1 MSYTHLTE
9 QERYVISHLSV
20 AGFSLREIGRRIN
33 RSHTTISRELK
44 RAKARH
50 PWTTYWYDWAHPL
63 AVERTSKPRHYRR
76 QKNLRLVRYVE
87 ARLNRQWSPEE
98 ISHRLRIEYPTDVS
112 MRVSHETIYRWVYL
126 DAGVEGGLYRNLR
139 RRHKKRRRQKRYGTG
154 RRFADRKCITQRPR
168 VVETRERYGD
178 WEGDTIEGKRSSGYI
193 ATMVER
199 KSRFLLATKLENKKA
214 ETLTTES
221 IRTFGSI
228 PRKMRKTLTVDN
240 GSEFAQFKSYE
251 DKTGLEIYFAKPYAA
266 WQRGANENTNGLLR
280 QYFPKGSDFKKV
292 TEEDVQQA
300 VKRLNG
306 RPRKCLNYQTPRE
319 MFWEEARGALAI

>member
-20 AGFSLREIGRRIN
+20 ARFSLREIGRRIN

-87 ARLNRQWSPEE
+87 ARLNKQWSPEE

-112 MRVSHETIYRWVYL
+112 MRVSHESIYRWIYL
-126 DAGVEGGLYRNLR
+126 DASVEGELYRNLR

-221 IRTFGSI
+221 VRAFGSI

-292 TEEDVQQA
+292 NEEDVQEA

-306 RPRKCLNYQTPRE
+306 RPRKCLNYQTPHE
-319 MFWEEARGALAI
+319 MFWEEAHGALAI